1 MLERINI
8 CGKIYGKRGNVIMS
22 YSVTRWTP
30 VNKIR
35 EEYERKLVSA
45 DEAVK
50 CIESGDYIH
59 YGLFTGVVVDLDTA
73 LAKRVN
79 ELNDVTICSTMWSY
93 AEPPAV
99 IKADPNSEHF
109 HYASSH
115 FTGIERKC
123 NKAGNCWF
131 LPVQFRENPKFYE
144 ECRPKFKV
152 AMLQVAP
159 MDANGNFNLGPQV
172 GEYWGIFKNADK
184 IIVEVNEKMIIN
196 HGNENSL
203 NISQVDY
210 IVEGSNTP
218 LPAFAFKDATEQEKK
233 MAEHIV
239 KLIEPGSTL
248 QLGTGGFPNYV
259 GKLIAESDTIDDL
272 SVHTEMFVD
281 AYLTLFKAGKLTG
294 NKKTNKGKMTY
305 TFAMGSQE
313 LYDWIDNNPM
323 MQVGPVDYV
332 NNVDVI
338 AANDKTISINSCLQ
352 VDLFGQVNSES
363 AGLQHIGGTGG
374 QLDYVM
380 GAFQSNGG
388 KSFLCLPST
397 RKNKDGSVESLIRPT
412 LPEGSIVSTPR
423 SGVHYIVTEFGAVNL
438 KGKTTYEKAELLI
451 SIAHPDFRDEL
462 IEAAKKM
469 GIWRTGST
477 VQK

>member
-1 MLERINI
+1 
-8 CGKIYGKRGNVIMS
+8 MS
-22 YSVTRWTP
+22 YDVKQWLP
-30 VNKIR
+30 VDQIQEAYKQ
-35 EEYERKLVSA
+35 KLVTA

-50 CIESGDYIH
+50 IVKSGDYLH
-59 YGLFTGVVVDLDTA
+59 YGLFTGVVVDLDRA

-79 ELNDVTICSTMWSY
+79 ELEDVSICATMWSY
-93 AEPPAV
+93 AQPPEV
-99 IKADPNSEHF
+99 LKADPKAEHF

-115 FTGIERKC
+115 FTGTERKC
-123 NKAGNCWF
+123 NKEGNCWF

-144 ECRPKFKV
+144 ECRPTFNV

-159 MDANGNFNLGPQV
+159 MDKSGNFNMGPQV
-172 GEYWGIFKNADK
+172 AEYWGVLKNADK
-184 IIVEVNEKMIIN
+184 IIVEVNENMIIN
-196 HGNENSL
+196 HGLENSI

-218 LPAFAFKDATEQEKK
+218 LPTINAKEANDIEKK

-239 KLIEPGSTL
+239 KLIESGSTL

-259 GKLIAESDTIDDL
+259 GKLIAESDINDL

-281 AYLTLFKAGKLTG
+281 AYLHLFQAGKLTG
-294 NKKTNKGKMTY
+294 NKKLNKGKMTY
-305 TFAMGSQE
+305 TFAMGSKD
-313 LYDWIDNNPM
+313 LYDWIDDNPM
-323 MQVGPVDYV
+323 MQVAPVDYV
-332 NNVDVI
+332 NDVDVI
-338 AANDKTISINSCLQ
+338 SQNDKMISVNSCLQ

-363 AGLQHIGGTGG
+363 AGIQHIGGTGG

-380 GAFQSNGG
+380 GAFKSNGG

-397 RKNKDGSVESLIRPT
+397 RTLKDGTKESLIRPT

-423 SGVHYIVTEFGAVNL
+423 SGVHYIVTEYGAVNL
-438 KGKTTYEKAELLI
+438 KGKNTWERAELLV

-469 GIWRTGST
+469 GIWRTSST

>member
-1 MLERINI
+1 
-8 CGKIYGKRGNVIMS
+8 MS
-22 YSVTRWTP
+22 YKVTKWTP
-30 VNKIR
+30 LECVR
-35 EEYERKLVSA
+35 EEYERKLVTA

-50 CIESGDYIH
+50 VVKSGDQIH
-59 YGLFTGVVVDLDTA
+59 YGLFTGVVVDLDRA
-73 LAKRVN
+73 LAKRVA
-79 ELNDVTICSTMWSY
+79 ELQNVSICATMWSY
-93 AEPPAV
+93 AEPPEV
-99 IKADPNSEHF
+99 LKADPEAKHF

-115 FTGIERKC
+115 FTGTERKC

-131 LPVQFRENPKFYE
+131 LPVQFRENTKFYE
-144 ECRPKFKV
+144 ECRPRFNV

-159 MDANGNFNLGPQV
+159 MDASGNFNLGPQV
-172 GEYWGIFKNADK
+172 AEYWGIFKNADK
-184 IIVEVNEKMIIN
+184 IIVEVNENMIIN
-196 HGNENSL
+196 HGLENSI

-218 LPAFAFKDATEQEKK
+218 LPAFNFKEASEAEKR

-239 KLIEPGSTL
+239 ALIEPGSTL

-281 AYLTLFKAGKLTG
+281 AYLTLYKAGKITG
-294 NKKTNKGKMTY
+294 NKKINKGKMTY

-313 LYDWIDNNPM
+313 LYNWIDDNPM
-323 MQVGPVDYV
+323 MQVAPVEYV
-332 NNVDVI
+332 NDVDI
-338 AANDKTISINSCLQ
+338 IGQNEKQISINSCLQ

-380 GAFQSNGG
+380 GAFKSPGG

-397 RKNKDGSVESLIRPT
+397 RTDKNGNVESLIRPT

-423 SGVHYIVTEFGAVNL
+423 SGIHYIVTEYGAVNL
-438 KGKTTYEKAELLI
+438 KGKNTWERAELLI
-451 SIAHPDFRDEL
+451 SIAHPDFREEL
-462 IEAAKKM
+462 TEAAKKM
-469 GIWRTGST
+469 GIWRETSK

>member
-1 MLERINI
+1 
-8 CGKIYGKRGNVIMS
+8 MS
-22 YSVTRWTP
+22 YYVKRWLP
-30 VNKIR
+30 ADQVKKAY
-35 EEYERKLVSA
+35 EEKLVTA

-50 CIESGDYIH
+50 IIKSGDYIH
-59 YGLFTGVVVDLDTA
+59 YGLFCGVVVDLDSA

-79 ELNDVTICSTMWSY
+79 ELEDVTICATMWSY
-93 AEPPAV
+93 PEAPEV
-99 IKADPNSEHF
+99 LKADPNAEHF
-109 HYASSH
+109 HYSSTH
-115 FTGIERKC
+115 LTGTERKC

-131 LPVQFRENPKFYE
+131 LPVQFRENPKFFE
-144 ECRPKFKV
+144 ECRPTFNV

-159 MDANGNFNLGPQV
+159 MDGSGNFNLGPQV
-172 GEYWGIFKNADK
+172 AEYWGVLKNADK
-184 IIVEVNEKMIIN
+184 IIVEVNENMIVN
-196 HGNENSL
+196 HGFENSL

-218 LPAFAFKDATEQEKK
+218 MPTINAKEASEVEKK

-239 KLIEPGSTL
+239 KLIESGSTL

-259 GKLIAESDTIDDL
+259 GKLIAESEIDDL

-281 AYLTLFKAGKLTG
+281 AYLHLFKAGKLTG
-294 NKKTNKGKMTY
+294 NKKQNKGKMTY
-305 TFAMGSQE
+305 TFAMGSNE

-323 MQVGPVDYV
+323 MQVAPVDYV
-332 NNVDVI
+332 NDVDVI
-338 AANDKTISINSCLQ
+338 SRNEKVISINSCLQ

-380 GAFQSNGG
+380 GAFKSPGG

-397 RKNKDGSVESLIRPT
+397 RTLKDGSKESLIRAT
-412 LPEGSIVSTPR
+412 LPEGSIVSAPR
-423 SGVHYIVTEFGAVNL
+423 SGVHYIVTEYGAVNL
-438 KGKTTYEKAELLI
+438 KGKNTYERAELLI
-451 SIAHPDFRDEL
+451 SIAHPDFREEL
-462 IEAAKKM
+462 TEAAKRM
-469 GIWRTGST
+469 GIWRDSSK

>member
-1 MLERINI
+1 
-8 CGKIYGKRGNVIMS
+8 MS
-22 YSVTRWTP
+22 YGAKCWLPADKVQ
-30 VNKIR
+30 
-35 EEYERKLVSA
+35 EEYKKKLVTA

-50 CIESGDYIH
+50 VVKSGDYLH
-59 YGLFTGVVVDLDTA
+59 LGLFTGVVVDLERA
-73 LAKRVN
+73 LAKRAE
-79 ELNDVTICSTMWSY
+79 ELEDVSICVTMWSY
-93 AEPPAV
+93 PEAPEV
-99 IKADPNSEHF
+99 LKADPESKHF

-123 NKAGNCWF
+123 NKEGNCWF
-131 LPVQFRENPKFYE
+131 LPVQFRENTKFYE
-144 ECRPKFKV
+144 ECRPKFAV
-152 AMLQVAP
+152 AMMQVAP
-159 MDANGNFNLGPQV
+159 MDKSGNFNLGPQV
-172 GEYWGIFKNADK
+172 AEYWGIIRNADK
-184 IIVEVNEKMIIN
+184 VIVEVNENMVVN
-196 HGNENSL
+196 HGNENFI

-210 IVEGSNTP
+210 VVEGSNTP
-218 LPAFAFKDATEQEKK
+218 LPTINAKEANEVEKQ
-233 MAEHIV
+233 MARHIV
-239 KLIEPGSTL
+239 DLIESGSTL

-259 GKLIAESDTIDDL
+259 GKLIAESDINDL

-281 AYLTLFKAGKLTG
+281 AYLHLFKAGKLTG
-294 NKKTNKGKMTY
+294 NKKINKGKMTY

-313 LYDWIDNNPM
+313 LYDWIDDNQM

-332 NNVDVI
+332 NDVDVI
-338 AANDKTISINSCLQ
+338 SQNDKMVSVNSCLQ

-380 GAFQSNGG
+380 GAFKSKGG

-397 RKNKDGSVESLIRPT
+397 RTLKDGTKESLIRAT

-423 SGVHYIVTEFGAVNL
+423 SGVHYIVTEYGAVNL
-438 KGKTTYEKAELLI
+438 KGKNTWERAELLV

-462 IEAAKKM
+462 IESAKKM
-469 GIWRTGST
+469 GIWKTSSK